1 MTYHLRR
8 HVHHL
13 NTPQLTQQA
22 KPLAEKKQGAQAV
35 VRALRILK
43 LFNGKQ
49 TQLSLSD
56 IVKITALNRTT
67 VFRLLSTLVDEGFL
81 VRHEDGPYH
90 LGPELTAL
98 GGLASRT
105 DNLRQLARPILKQLV
120 STVDERATLEILSK
134 NPAGQPTMLVIDEID
149 ASHRLSISDFA
160 GSHLPVYATS
170 TGKAYL
176 AHLPSNEVDQI
187 LNEPLDAFTSNTLI
201 TKTALKQEL
210 NQIKEQGYAIA
221 NEELE
226 SGLVAIGVP
235 IFDGQGTAHAS
246 ICLAGPTVRM
256 TAEKLPQLIQQLQNA
271 GDLLSEKMGYRN

>member
-134 NPAGQPTMLVIDEID
+134 NPAGQPTMLV
-149 ASHRLSISDFA
+149 LS
-160 GSHLPVYATS
+160 
-170 TGKAYL
+170 
-176 AHLPSNEVDQI
+176 
-187 LNEPLDAFTSNTLI
+187 LI
-201 TKTALKQEL
+201 H
-210 NQIKEQGYAIA
+210 I
-221 NEELE
+221 
-226 SGLVAIGVP
+226 
-235 IFDGQGTAHAS
+235 
-246 ICLAGPTVRM
+246 
-256 TAEKLPQLIQQLQNA
+256 
-271 GDLLSEKMGYRN
+271 